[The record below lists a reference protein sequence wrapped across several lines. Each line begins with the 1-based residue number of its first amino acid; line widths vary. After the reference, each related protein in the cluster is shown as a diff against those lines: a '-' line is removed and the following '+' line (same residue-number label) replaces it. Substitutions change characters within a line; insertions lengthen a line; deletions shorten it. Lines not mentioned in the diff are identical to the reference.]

1 MQNVLTKPNLTNGEQ
16 NIAQKFTFTAY
27 SFRANEAQSK

>member
-16 NIAQKFTFTAY
+16 NIAAY